1 MPTLERR
8 RAPASVNAAADSAL
22 ERISSEARLLALTSG
37 GARNDDAIAELLAGD
52 LDPNALHRLVLRE
65 RAAGPLVRHLRRV
78 GGAAAEALA
87 DRLSHIARLSDM
99 QALFLEGRLRRL
111 EKALSER
118 GIDMLLLK
126 GAGLAHALYASPL
139 DRPMGDLDVMIPRE
153 RAAEATEV
161 ALSSGWVRRRDLPPE
176 NDYSAHQHLI
186 PLEDDQDCY
195 VGLEFHVELFSR
207 QAPFVLPASEIM
219 KLARPARTFGP
230 RVWVADVHHQ
240 LLHVCLHFI
249 WSHEARFGAWRTM
262 RDIEVIVSSGEVD
275 WRRFA
280 DIAVASR
287 GATCCYWALRLARD
301 LGSTPVPESVL
312 RKLAPVGPA
321 WLLDALTRHFVQISL
336 PTRAVCPSVK
346 LSRTLWRM
354 GVQPGMQRHGHSR
367 PWFDVPGS
375 VLQGADSEAQP
386 KIPAAARLS
395 ELTEYIVGLRS
406 G

>member
-1 MPTLERR
+1 MPTVESSPA
-8 RAPASVNAAADSAL
+8 RARVNGSADSAL
-22 ERISSEARLLALTSG
+22 SRISPEARLLALTSG
-37 GARNDDAIAELLAGD
+37 GARNDAAIAELLAAD
-52 LDPNALHRLVLRE
+52 LDSNALHRLALRE

-78 GGAAAEALA
+78 GGAAANAIA
-87 DRLSHIARLSDM
+87 DRLSQIARLSDM

-111 EKALSER
+111 EKALGER
-118 GIDMLLLK
+118 QIDMLLLK
-126 GAGLAHALYASPL
+126 GAGLAHTLYASPL

-219 KLARPARTFGP
+219 KSARPARTFGP

-262 RDIEVIVSSGEVD
+262 RDIDVIVSSGQLD

-280 DIAVASR
+280 DIAIASR

-301 LGSTPVPESVL
+301 LASTPVPDFVL
-312 RKLAPVGPA
+312 RKLAPAGPA
-321 WLLDALTRHFVQISL
+321 WLLDALTRHFAQISL
-336 PTRAVCPSVK
+336 PTREVCPSVK

-354 GVQPGMQRHGHSR
+354 GVQPGMQGHGRSR

-375 VLQGADSEAQP
+375 LLQGADSEAP
-386 KIPAAARLS
+386 RKVPAAARLS
-395 ELTEYIVGLRS
+395 EMTEYIVGLRS